1 MDSFKDDDGCPDPDN
16 DGDGVVDGADQCPDT
31 LETPNGFQDED
42 GCPDE
47 LPKAVKQYTG
57 IIKGINFKVNSN
69 EITKSSNKTL
79 NAAVKVLTEYPDL
92 KVEISGHTDDTGD
105 DAYNQD
111 LSQRRAEA
119 VRQYLIG
126 KGVAEDRVTAI
137 GYGRSQPLDERKTK
151 AARAKNRRVEF
162 KLISELDAAPPTT
175 EPSP

>member
-1 MDSFKDDDGCPDPDN
+1 
-16 DGDGVVDGADQCPDT
+16 VLDGADQCPDT
-31 LETPNGFQDED
+31 LETANGFQDED

-57 IIKGINFKVNSN
+57 IIKGINFKVNSDV
-69 EITKSSNKTL
+69 IAKSSNKTL

-105 DAYNQD
+105 DALNQD
-111 LSQRRAEA
+111 LSQRRAES

-126 KGVAEDRVTAI
+126 KGIAEDRLTAI
-137 GYGRSQPLDERKTK
+137 GYGRSQPLDDRKTK

-162 KLISELDAAPPTT
+162 KLVSDITAPSAPATPPAEPTPAPAEPT
-175 EPSP
+175 PSP